1 MHYAQHMKHRALLLV
16 AAVIVLSLASSR
28 MRADTGTCNGAS
40 ITLPFTDVPS
50 TNGFFCAIASAYVT
64 GLTNGTSATTYAPSA
79 NVPREQ
85 MAAFV
90 TRTLDQ
96 SLKRGS
102 RRAAAQQWW
111 QPSNVSALRG
121 TTFTSTDTL
130 DLQNIA
136 WDGADLW
143 VGSPGVHA
151 IHRMRASDGK
161 ILASYFAAVLNPH
174 DIIVAA
180 GYVFVTSPEGSDPG
194 RVYKID
200 PQLGPLDAG
209 WLTLVENDTGPNPVG
224 LTFDGQRLWTANS
237 LGGGSITRI
246 VLSTGIDAT
255 FTSGFVSPT
264 DILWDGENL
273 WVADQGAGNVKRV
286 DPATGTVE
294 QFVQLGG
301 SPSQLLF
308 DGANLWVSNP
318 GSNSVAVIRA
328 TGALRGTLLDTI
340 TGNGLNT
347 PQGMAFDGE
356 RVLVTN
362 NTSLGSVSLFKAS
375 DLTPLGNLFTG
386 VNSNPFAACSDG
398 LNFWIVR
405 HGLED
410 IARF

>member
-1 MHYAQHMKHRALLLV
+1 MNHTPQIKHRALLL
-16 AAVIVLSLASSR
+16 AAGVIALSLLSSQ

-50 TNGFFCAIASAYVT
+50 SNGFFCAIASAYVT

-102 RRAAAQQWW
+102 QRAAAQQWW
-111 QPSNVSALRG
+111 QPANVSALRS
-121 TTFTSTDTL
+121 TTFISTDPV

-136 WDGADLW
+136 WDGADVW
-143 VGSPGVHA
+143 VASPGIHA
-151 IHRMRASDGK
+151 IHRMHASDGK
-161 ILASYFAAVLNPH
+161 IWASYFAPVLKPH

-180 GYVFVTSPEGSDPG
+180 GYVFVTSPEGAGPG
-194 RVYKID
+194 RVYRID
-200 PQLGPLDAG
+200 PQLLPLDAG
-209 WLTLVENDTGPNPVG
+209 WLTLVEDNTGPNPVG
-224 LTFDGQRLWTANS
+224 ITFDGQRLWTANS

-255 FTSGFVSPT
+255 FSSGFVSPS

-273 WVADQGAGNVKRV
+273 WVCDQGAGNVKRV

-294 QFVQLGG
+294 QFIQLGG

-318 GSNSVAVIRA
+318 GSNNIAVIRA
-328 TGALRGTLLDTI
+328 TGGLRGTLLDTI

-362 NTSLGSVSLFKAS
+362 NISLGSVSLFKAS

-386 VNSNPFAACSDG
+386 VSSNPFAACSDG

-405 HGLED
+405 KGFDD